1 MTGVAHF
8 IGGTVAP
15 GWEPVQD
22 AFVANFTSNE
32 EIGAGVSVYHR
43 GQRVVDLW
51 GGTFD
56 AEGTQPYDDQALQLV
71 FSTTKGITAIAVA
84 MCVQRGLLDYGKP
97 VASYWPEFATHG
109 KENATVA
116 QLLSHR
122 CGLFSVQGE
131 LTFEEAIDWDTI
143 TTRLAA
149 TEPEW
154 PIGSTHGYH
163 ALTYGW
169 LAGELVRRV
178 DPQHRSLGTF
188 VCEEITEPLG
198 VELWIGTP
206 DAYHARVSPIVGGLA
221 TKSDDPAVQAMLDQ
235 FFGPD
240 SNAMRALTLNGA
252 LAGEG
257 VFNRAELLSAEIPA
271 ANAVTNARSLARV
284 YAATMAPVD
293 GVQLLDDDV
302 RDEARKDVTPA
313 GEPDMCLMMPTT
325 FAMGFMVHGMFTPY
339 AGPGSFGH
347 PGAGGSVAFAQPE
360 RELAFA
366 YVMNQ
371 MAANLAGDL
380 RAQRLIDASTKVIDA
395 L

>member
-1 MTGVAHF
+1 MSTGGTF

-15 GWEPVQD
+15 GWEAVQE
-22 AFVANFTSNE
+22 AFAGNFAGE
-32 EIGAGVSVYHR
+32 EVGAGVSVYHR
-43 GQRVVDLW
+43 GQKVVDLY
-51 GGTFD
+51 GGSFE
-56 AEGTQPYDDQALQLV
+56 AGGTQPYDDQALQLV
-71 FSTTKGITAIAVA
+71 FSTTKGITAIAVGI
-84 MCVQRGLLDYGKP
+84 CVQRGLLDYGKP
-97 VASYWPEFATHG
+97 VASYWPEFAAHG

-122 CGLFSVQGE
+122 CGLFSVDGPIS
-131 LTFEEAIDWDTI
+131 FEEALDWNTI
-143 TTRLAA
+143 TSRLAD
-149 TEPEW
+149 TKPGW
-154 PIGSTHGYH
+154 PIGSAHGYH

-178 DPQHRSLGTF
+178 DPEHRNIGRF
-188 VCEEITEPLG
+188 VQEEISQPLG
-198 VELWIGTP
+198 VDLWVGLP
-206 DAYHARVSPIVGGLA
+206 VDLHPRVSPIIGGLA
-221 TKSDDPAVQAMLDQ
+221 TSSDDPAIQAMLDM
-235 FFGPD
+235 FWGPE
-240 SNAMRALTLNGA
+240 SNARRALTLNGA
-252 LAGEG
+252 FEGDG
-257 VFNRAELLSAEIPA
+257 VFNRAAMLSAEIPA

-302 RDEARKDVTPA
+302 RDEARKDVTPT

-325 FAMGFMVHGMFTPY
+325 FGMGFMVHGMFTPY
-339 AGPGSFGH
+339 AGPGSYGH

-371 MAANLAGDL
+371 MASNLAGDL
-380 RAQRLIDASTKVIDA
+380 RAQRLIDASTKIIDS